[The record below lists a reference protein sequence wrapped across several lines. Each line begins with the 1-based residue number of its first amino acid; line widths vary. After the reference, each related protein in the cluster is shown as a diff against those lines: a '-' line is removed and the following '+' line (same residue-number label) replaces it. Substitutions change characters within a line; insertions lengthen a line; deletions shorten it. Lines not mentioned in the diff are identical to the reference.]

1 MENLDYSWYGLLIYG
16 GREKEVIANIEN
28 ELQKTNLQKKV
39 KKLLFIPNVSKK
51 GSLLS
56 GYIFCYCALDENL
69 VQLIY
74 RAPRVK
80 NFLNHARNEKKL
92 PEPLSP
98 KATSEF
104 LRLLKEYPKQAK
116 EPGNETFEPKD
127 LVKVTKG
134 IYIDCEGEIV
144 EIDDKKK
151 TLTINVNF
159 LGRPVPVKVLAT
171 DCIKVEL
178 N

>member
-16 GREKEVIANIEN
+16 GREKEVVANIES

-39 KKLLFIPNVSKK
+39 KKLLFIPSVLKK
-51 GSLLS
+51 GSLLP
-56 GYIFCYCALDENL
+56 GYIFCYCNLDENL
-69 VQLIY
+69 IQLIY
-74 RAPRVK
+74 RVPRVK

-104 LRLLKEYPKQAK
+104 LRLLEEYPNQAK
-116 EPGNETFEPKD
+116 EPNNTNFKLKD
-127 LVKVTKG
+127 LVKVTRG
-134 IYIDCEGEIV
+134 NYIDCQGEVI

-151 TLTINVNF
+151 TLTITINF
-159 LGRPVPVKVLAT
+159 LGRLTPVKILVEN
-171 DCIKVEL
+171 CIKS
-178 N
+178 